1 MSRRMNVL
9 NPGSVIRKK
18 ERKWMSKERIPKWTI
33 WPEVV
38 AETIRGPDDRRAVRI
53 RKQGLSVLCL
63 VRDRLQID
71 YFL

>member
-1 MSRRMNVL
+1 MNVL
-9 NPGSVIRKK
+9 NSGGLIRKK
-18 ERKWMSKERIPKWTI
+18 ERMRMSKERIPKWTV

-38 AETIRGPDDRRAVRI
+38 AETIRGPDDRRAVRV
-53 RKQGLSVLCL
+53 RKQGGLSVLCL